1 MTGMN
6 PAEPDIAPVPD
17 TSGHFLAAGTAYG
30 GRFAPEALMAAL
42 DELTAAYQQARTD
55 PAFRAELDDLL
66 SGYAGQTSPRPHSAA
81 PAGT

>member
-1 MTGMN
+1 MTGTD

-17 TSGHFLAAGTAYG
+17 AAGHFPAAGIAYG